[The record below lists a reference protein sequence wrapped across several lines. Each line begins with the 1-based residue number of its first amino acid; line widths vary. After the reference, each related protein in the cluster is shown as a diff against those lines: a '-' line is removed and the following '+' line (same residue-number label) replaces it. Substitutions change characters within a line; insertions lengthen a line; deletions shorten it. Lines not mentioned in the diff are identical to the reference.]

1 MAGNFKISG
10 VLAKTKDFVG
20 DVWGGTKALLNSGS
34 LNNAWDMTKAG
45 ATSAVTSGDGSLDA
59 KDVMK
64 ANALGPWGIGLNT
77 LAHIGD
83 PSRSNPS
90 QPTTTTEQSSQWA
103 PQQGYYPYSQA
114 MSGTALDSFFQAP
127 APIGSNFF
135 NTQPS
140 QSLSSY
146 LQTPQYGTV
155 DTSNNNWFTGTGA
168 GSMGPVP
175 PVTDPQ
181 PQTQP
186 APLTPVAPAT
196 TISGIMGASKPTP
209 TAPVSRP
216 NSALDMY
223 NAAPMVT
230 KSDINAMAMKAEA
243 ASMLHDPMAR
253 TLKDTS
259 ISSRFDP
266 MAGHNAFVKKMD
278 MAKYAGELNP
288 GKALE
293 DAQFNQAMQEKLA
306 GMAQ

>member
-155 DTSNNNWFTGTGA
+155 DTSNNNWYTGTGA

-175 PVTDPQ
+175 PVTAPQ

-196 TISGIMGASKPTP
+196 TISGIMGANKPTP

-223 NAAPMVT
+223 NAAPVT
-230 KSDINAMAMKAEA
+230 TRGDLNAIKIGTEVANY
-243 ASMLHDPMAR
+243 LNDPNSR
-253 TLKDTS
+253 TISHTS
-259 ISSRFDP
+259 IAQRFNP
-266 MAGHNAFVKKMD
+266 LAGHEAHVRKMD
-278 MAKYAGELNP
+278 LAKYAGELSP
-288 GKALE
+288 DRALE
-293 DAQFNQAMQEKLA
+293 DAKFNEE
-306 GMAQ
+306 MARKMASMSQ